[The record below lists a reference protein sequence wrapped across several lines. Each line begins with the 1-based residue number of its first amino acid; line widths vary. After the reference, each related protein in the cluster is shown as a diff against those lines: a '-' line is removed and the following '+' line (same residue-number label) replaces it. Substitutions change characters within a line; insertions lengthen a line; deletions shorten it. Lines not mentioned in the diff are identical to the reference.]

1 MHWRKAVVVAVS
13 AAFGL
18 TTIGPASLRAAT
30 QPRQPNIVII
40 LADDLGYADIS
51 AYGIKRISTPNI
63 DSIGN
68 AGIKFTD
75 AYATAPVCG
84 PSRAGLNT
92 GRYPQ
97 RTGFEYNNGPARRD
111 LDEGLGLAQGEVTL
125 AQALRGQGYHTGIV
139 GKWHLGSAT
148 PFYPT
153 NRGYDEFVGILT
165 GQTEYIDPTRPGVHT
180 FATADAADAAPAAA
194 ARGIRALAASSSRSK
209 TT

>member
-1 MHWRKAVVVAVS
+1 MGWIKAGASVMAAVLAVS
-13 AAFGL
+13 A
-18 TTIGPASLRAAT
+18 IGPASPLAAD
-30 QPRQPNIVII
+30 QPKKPNIIVI

-51 AYGIKRISTPNI
+51 AYGIHRIDTPNI
-63 DSIGN
+63 DSIGA

-111 LDEGLGLAQGEVTL
+111 LDEGLGMAVGEIPL
-125 AQALRGQGYHTGIV
+125 PQALRGQGYRTGMV
-139 GKWHLGSAT
+139 GKWHLGSAE

-153 NRGYDEFVGILT
+153 TRGYAEFVGFLT
-165 GQTEYIDPTRPGVHT
+165 GQTEYIDPKVPGARPCV
-180 FATADAADAAPAAA
+180 
-194 ARGIRALAASSSRSK
+194 ARSTK
-209 TT
+209 